1 MFMEMRSW
9 PQPVKDR
16 ESVLLRRAVSRH
28 TPRRMA
34 TDRCTC
40 FGKRIWSDHL
50 TLLPI
55 LSVSLAPL
63 YSLLDQTRSKLARS
77 SRKNYLSNWTS
88 LRVNDF
94 LPSFSSTRIQFS
106 LAEEECATS
115 EFDPRTSVPACPA
128 GGYTLLE
135 RCTRGTRVLA
145 LWRLVE
151 RRERVVIFYNVSFGT
166 RRASLIGD
174 SIKLEKKSFL
184 TNEPDR
190 ICKRLLQQWTIV
202 PRRGTD
208 I

>member
-1 MFMEMRSW
+1 MDSIAFPLRNRLSIRDTASVFMEMRSW

-34 TDRCTC
+34 TDRPV
-40 FGKRIWSDHL
+40 HL
-50 TLLPI
+50 FRQKDLVGPPYP
-55 LSVSLAPL
+55 SPHSLRFPR
-63 YSLLDQTRSKLARS
+63 SSLDQTRSKLARS

-115 EFDPRTSVPACPA
+115 ETDPRTSVPACPA

-135 RCTRGTRVLA
+135 RCTRGTTRVLA

-151 RRERVVIFYNVSFGT
+151 RRERVVS
-166 RRASLIGD
+166 
-174 SIKLEKKSFL
+174 
-184 TNEPDR
+184 
-190 ICKRLLQQWTIV
+190 
-202 PRRGTD
+202 
-208 I
+208 